1 MKFRIEDIPPE
12 GRAEEH
18 SVDESQLA
26 ERLAAETVRSFRFS
40 SPIGVSLKLSRS
52 GGVVL
57 VKSRIAARV
66 EWVCARCLD
75 SFFMDLTSEFTT
87 TWKPRPPNFSL
98 PDEVELSREDLE
110 TEFYQ
115 GDEIDVTPLVQDQIL
130 LTLPQK
136 AICREECR
144 GLCPRCGKN
153 LNREVCQCRE
163 EEMDPRLAPLKNFR
177 GH

>member
-18 SVDESQLA
+18 FLEESQLA

-40 SPIGVSLKLSRS
+40 SPIGVHLKVTRS
-52 GGVVL
+52 GRVFL
-57 VKSRIAARV
+57 VKSRIAARM
-66 EWVCARCLD
+66 EWICARCLD
-75 SFFMDLTSEFTT
+75 SFFMDLASEFTT
-87 TWKPRPPNFSL
+87 TWKPRPENFSL
-98 PDEVELSREDLE
+98 PEEVELNREDLA
-110 TEFYQ
+110 TEFYE
-115 GDEIDVTPLVQDQIL
+115 GEEIDVTSFVQDQIL

-163 EEMDPRLAPLKNFR
+163 EEIDPRLAPLKSFR
-177 GH
+177 VH